1 MSRYEKLRREMV
13 DQQVLSRGIQDER
26 VIDAMSEVPRER
38 FLSDRLSEFA
48 YADAPLPIEAGQTIS
63 QPYIVALMI
72 EAAQIEPSDRVLEI
86 GSGSGYAAG
95 VLSRLAAEVYGVERH
110 QVLVRLAQQRLNE
123 LAYTN
128 ATILHGDGT
137 KGLPRFAPFDAIVV
151 SAGGPEVPSGL
162 LEQLKIGGRLVM
174 PIGDEPRSQELL
186 LIRRNGEHT
195 YDEESLGMV
204 RFVPLIGSE
213 GWTADGTPV
222 PAQRATKRLRLSE
235 HERHEVSGLI
245 ADACE
250 PIPDIESVPLD
261 GLLERISDSR
271 VVLIGEATHGTSEFY
286 RMRARITRELVERRG
301 FNIVALEA
309 DWPDT
314 ATFDQRVR
322 QLEPIPL
329 RTAPFSRFPTWMW
342 RNAETH
348 DFIDWLAEHNAHRQD
363 PTSKVSIH
371 GLDLYSLN
379 NSIGAVLDYLD
390 RVDPETAES
399 ARVRYNCFSPWET
412 DPTTYGRAVVG
423 GALPGCER
431 EVMSILNGL
440 FAQRMQYIE
449 ADGDVF
455 FDALRNAVVIREA
468 ERYYREM
475 YYGSSESWNL
485 RDKHMFE
492 TLQAVLAQRGPDAKA
507 VVWAHNSHVGDAR
520 ATEMGARSELN
531 LGQLVREAYG
541 EKSYR
546 IGMGTDH
553 GTVCAANNWDEP
565 MEIMPVQP
573 SHEDSY
579 ERLCHSAR
587 VPRFMLPLRRAD
599 NPKINE
605 ALRPPHLQR
614 AIGVIYRP
622 DTEMLSH
629 YFQAV
634 LPGQF
639 DEFIWFDET
648 RALHALHAK
657 ELAGVPEMYPFG
669 L

>member
-1 MSRYEKLRREMV
+1 MKQYDRQRREMV
-13 DQQVLSRGIQDER
+13 ESQLASRGIQDER
-26 VIDAMSEVPRER
+26 VLDAMGVVPRER

-72 EAAQIEPSDRVLEI
+72 EAAQIEPTDRVLEI

-95 VLSRLAAEVYGVERH
+95 VISRLAAEVYGVERH
-110 QVLVRLAQQRLNE
+110 QVLVRLAQKRLTE
-123 LAYTN
+123 LAYMN

-137 KGLPRFAPFDAIVV
+137 KGLPRFAPFDTIVV
-151 SAGGPEVPSGL
+151 SAGGPEIPGGL

-186 LIRRNGEHT
+186 LIRRSGEHT

-222 PAQRATKRLRLSE
+222 PAQRAAKRLRLSE
-235 HERHEVSGLI
+235 HERHDVSRQI
-245 ADACE
+245 ENACE
-250 PIPDIESVPLD
+250 PIPDIDSVKLD
-261 GLLERISDSR
+261 GLLERIGDAR

-286 RMRARITRELVERRG
+286 RMRARITRELITRRN

-309 DWPDT
+309 DWPDA
-314 ATFDQRVR
+314 ATLDRRVR
-322 QLEPIPL
+322 GLEPTPL
-329 RTAPFSRFPTWMW
+329 RTAPFSRFPAWMW
-342 RNAETH
+342 RNAETR
-348 DFIDWLAEHNAHRQD
+348 DFIDWLTEHNSHRQD
-363 PTSKVSIH
+363 PASKVSIH

-399 ARVRYNCFSPWET
+399 ARVRYGCFSPWET

-431 EVMSILNGL
+431 EVVSILNGL
-440 FAQRMQYIE
+440 FVQRVQYIE
-449 ADGDVF
+449 EDGDAF

-485 RDKHMFE
+485 RDQHMHE
-492 TLQAVLAQRGPDAKA
+492 TLKAVMRQKSPDAKA

-520 ATEMGARSELN
+520 ATEMGSRNELN
-531 LGQLVREAYG
+531 LGQLVSEALG
-541 EKSYR
+541 EQSYR

-553 GTVCAANNWDEP
+553 GTVCAASNWDEP

-587 VPRFMLPLRRAD
+587 VPRFLLPLRRVD
-599 NPKINE
+599 NPAINE
-605 ALRPPHLQR
+605 ALLTPHLQR

-622 DTEMLSH
+622 ETEMLSH

-634 LPGQF
+634 LPDQF

-648 RALHALHAK
+648 RALHALHTK
-657 ELAGVPEMYPFG
+657 ELAGVPETYPFG